1 LDFFGSIRVRAMK
14 AIVKNLV
21 DLIDKHHWAED
32 FQRAIERA
40 QAADVPSI
48 AAIRSLDDYLAF
60 IDDLLTWVPRQQ
72 GNRMMIYEKI
82 VTFYFFL
89 DQEPLK
95 SLQSSAKP
103 ESAQDLT
110 PLSKWVDDYAKAW
123 GQYMDTPESAAEVE
137 SFRSDPSFR
146 WDEYMPPP
154 SGYLTFN
161 QFFAR
166 HTKPGLRPVAE
177 PHRHSVI
184 VSPADSTFAGQWSV
198 DPKSSI
204 YIENA
209 TLEVKG
215 IRWSIEQLLDGSR
228 YAKEFS
234 GGLFTHC
241 FLNNFDYHR
250 FHTPVAGTVLEARL
264 IKGQV
269 RLDVSVKQ
277 AKVDGTMVNV
287 LSADDGTGYQ
297 FVQMRG
303 LAILDSPIGLVACLP
318 VGMAQV
324 SSIVFTAEAGR
335 TLFKG
340 EELGYFQFGGSDF
353 IMVFQR
359 ASGVELTAQPNVHYL
374 QGAQIGRAVVQNAQA
389 R

>member
-1 LDFFGSIRVRAMK
+1 MK
-14 AIVKNLV
+14 AIVEELV
-21 DLIDKHHWAED
+21 GLIDKHDWAED
-32 FQRAIERA
+32 FQLAIDRA
-40 QAADVPSI
+40 QEADVPSI
-48 AAIRSLDDYLAF
+48 AAIRTLDDYLAF
-60 IDDLLTWVPRQQ
+60 IDDLLSWVPQQ
-72 GNRMMIYEKI
+72 HGGRMIIYENI

-89 DQEPLK
+89 DQEPIK
-95 SLQSSAKP
+95 SLQSSVTPAA
-103 ESAQDLT
+103 AQDLT
-110 PLSKWVDDYAKAW
+110 PLSKWINDYARAW
-123 GQYMDTPESAAEVE
+123 GQYMDSPESAAAVE
-137 SFRSDPSFR
+137 TFRSDPSFH
-146 WDEYMPPP
+146 WDDYMPPP

-177 PHRHSVI
+177 PHVHSVI

-198 DPKSSI
+198 DPGSSI
-204 YIENA
+204 YVEDA

-215 IRWSIEQLLDGSR
+215 IRWSIGQLLEGSQ
-228 YAKEFS
+228 YANQFA

-250 FHTPVAGTVLEARL
+250 FHTPVAGTVLEANR
-264 IKGQV
+264 IEGQV

-277 AKVDGTMVNV
+277 TTVDGAMVNV
-287 LSADDGTGYQ
+287 LNADDGTGYQ

-303 LAILDSPIGLVACLP
+303 LVILDSPIGLVACIP

-324 SSIVFTAEAGR
+324 SSIVFTAEVGR

-359 ASGVELTAQPNVHYL
+359 SSGRPD
-374 QGAQIGRAVVQNAQA
+374 RSS
-389 R
+389 RCPK